1 MKHRTVGLL
10 LIVAASFVALTIRA
24 AEPDPAPAPTVDDSK
39 PAPTV
44 DDSKPAPQPALS
56 VEREGEKFTALKIH
70 APDGK
75 LLAIMWPD
83 GRVDTFSAPDE
94 AARAFWEAFSG
105 YVKGCA
111 ALQAE
116 VAKTAN

>member
-39 PAPTV
+39 PT
-44 DDSKPAPQPALS
+44 PQPALS

-83 GRVDTFSAPDE
+83 GRVDTLSAPDE